1 MFSLTSFLDTLTS
14 VNPENVP
21 IYVAIVVGVLL
32 LGFIV
37 RYAIPSFRVSA
48 RFKQKAK
55 AIRLLGNEKPAQQ
68 LEKLDALFSDK
79 FFAHPW
85 SEFKESL
92 HRQFEFDENSGQKKI
107 SAIRSTAPSSA
118 WFTEPLLVEIP
129 LYTEAFKHLPGI
141 LTGIGIIGTFSGLM
155 IGLHHFD
162 PSTPEQV
169 SASVANLL
177 RDVLYAFLGSAFAIT
192 FSILVTMFEK
202 WRLAQCYKNLELLTA
217 SIDQLFEG
225 GVGEDYLSQLLS
237 STKENTTH
245 ARQLKDGLVTD
256 LREMLQN
263 LVDSQMRENQK
274 LAETLSTTYR
284 ESGQQFAEQVSGAI
298 ETSLKNP
305 LDKIAGVV
313 QTASGDQ
320 SHRVQ
325 SMLENVLTA
334 FMSKMDNTFGQQF
347 TTMQEM
353 MGRSVEAIQ
362 SMQSGFSTLLQDM
375 RQAGD
380 DSRQGSA
387 QLISQLLSEM
397 KSGQQE
403 MQAGMNEMLRSLQES
418 VARIGAE
425 GEGAG
430 ERMAQQLEKIF
441 ADSEARE
448 KAMAEQMRAFIEAIQ
463 SSVQQGQNETMEKMA
478 ASVDTLGSHMATLF
492 AQLENG
498 QQQLNQQQN
507 QAQNL
512 LIGNMSK
519 GVEALTQNLAGVFS
533 QLESGQKQMS
543 QTQEQGQR
551 VLHEETQQLLARSEA
566 REQAAAEQ
574 QQQFMTSLQQTMH
587 SSQDALREK
596 MTSGIDQLGS
606 QLGSLFGQLED
617 GQKSLSQQQQSAQS
631 ALQQEAQRI
640 ISQLES
646 QVESLMQML
655 REQQSA
661 SGELLQ
667 RMAQNTTRHLEE
679 IQTGADKMRVAAD
692 RFEAAGDRVAEA
704 NQLTA
709 EVLNSTQQ
717 AGRTL
722 SGASAELGAL
732 IADYRNTREVV
743 ANAITALETLINRS
757 HDEQSSRSR
766 FVDDLK
772 AYSERLQQYNR
783 EAQEFLHNIA
793 EVMGTSFES
802 FTTGVENGL
811 NRSLQEMD
819 TQLTKAAGALSS
831 SVEII
836 GESVDTLETVLRHRR
851 A

>member
-79 FFAHPW
+79 FLRTPGANL
-85 SEFKESL
+85 KSL
-92 HRQFEFDENSGQKKI
+92 YIASLSLMKTAGKKI
-107 SAIRSTAPSSA
+107 STIRSTAPSSA

-430 ERMAQQLEKIF
+430 ERMAQQLEKSLPTVKRVKKRWRNRC
-441 ADSEARE
+441 ALLLRL
-448 KAMAEQMRAFIEAIQ
+448 
-463 SSVQQGQNETMEKMA
+463 SSPV
-478 ASVDTLGSHMATLF
+478 F
-492 AQLENG
+492 
-498 QQQLNQQQN
+498 
-507 QAQNL
+507 
-512 LIGNMSK
+512 SK
-519 GVEALTQNLAGVFS
+519 G
-533 QLESGQKQMS
+533 
-543 QTQEQGQR
+543 
-551 VLHEETQQLLARSEA
+551 
-566 REQAAAEQ
+566 
-574 QQQFMTSLQQTMH
+574 
-587 SSQDALREK
+587 K
-596 MTSGIDQLGS
+596 MKPWKNGGFC
-606 QLGSLFGQLED
+606 GYAW
-617 GQKSLSQQQQSAQS
+617 QSY
-631 ALQQEAQRI
+631 
-640 ISQLES
+640 
-646 QVESLMQML
+646 
-655 REQQSA
+655 
-661 SGELLQ
+661 G
-667 RMAQNTTRHLEE
+667 
-679 IQTGADKMRVAAD
+679 
-692 RFEAAGDRVAEA
+692 
-704 NQLTA
+704 
-709 EVLNSTQQ
+709 
-717 AGRTL
+717 
-722 SGASAELGAL
+722 
-732 IADYRNTREVV
+732 
-743 ANAITALETLINRS
+743 NAFR
-757 HDEQSSRSR
+757 
-766 FVDDLK
+766 
-772 AYSERLQQYNR
+772 
-783 EAQEFLHNIA
+783 
-793 EVMGTSFES
+793 
-802 FTTGVENGL
+802 TTG
-811 NRSLQEMD
+811 
-819 TQLTKAAGALSS
+819 KWPAA
-831 SVEII
+831 
-836 GESVDTLETVLRHRR
+836 T
-851 A
+851 